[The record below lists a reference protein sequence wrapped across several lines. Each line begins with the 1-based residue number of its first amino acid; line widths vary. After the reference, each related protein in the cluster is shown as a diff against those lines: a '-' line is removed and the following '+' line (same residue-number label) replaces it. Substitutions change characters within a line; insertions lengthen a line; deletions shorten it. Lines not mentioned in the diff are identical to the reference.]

1 MTHQRLFSGGT
12 SRLTAPVNNWRGR
25 PILYSG
31 SPIISFNCAIHP
43 TVRAKA
49 RLLDGSEID
58 FEASGLLARAL
69 QHEVDHLHGVLF
81 IDRMNSSAK
90 ASVAGR
96 LKRLQQ
102 RMSRR

>member
-1 MTHQRLFSGGT
+1 MR
-12 SRLTAPVNNWRGR
+12 
-25 PILYSG
+25 
-31 SPIISFNCAIHP
+31 C
-43 TVRAKA
+43 RAK
-49 RLLDGSEID
+49 RLDGKEII
-58 FEASGLLARAL
+58 FEAFGLLARAI